1 MRRDGGR
8 TGRVAPHVAPR
19 LRRLAGEVQRP
30 IRLAIIV
37 IHPLVVP
44 VRGVWLG
51 LGVGVGLGLGL
62 GLGLVVAARLVEHA
76 RDALHEDDARQHAA
90 QGEAHAGEP
99 QAGLGPLPAS
109 LGFEASAAYR
119 QENMKT

>member
-1 MRRDGGR
+1 MSAPLFAVTSHTLNSVSVTPVLLNSTCFGHSLGTVGGDGGEELEE
-8 TGRVAPHVAPR
+8 A
-19 LRRLAGEVQRP
+19 
-30 IRLAIIV
+30 
-37 IHPLVVP
+37 
-44 VRGVWLG
+44 
-51 LGVGVGLGLGL
+51 
-62 GLGLVVAARLVEHA
+62 VVAARLVEHA

>member
-1 MRRDGGR
+1 MSAMSSAPTTRSSLSTQWWRR
-8 TGRVAPHVAPR
+8 A
-19 LRRLAGEVQRP
+19 
-30 IRLAIIV
+30 
-37 IHPLVVP
+37 
-44 VRGVWLG
+44 WLG
-51 LGVGVGLGLGL
+51 LGVGVAVALGVGLGLGEEL
-62 GLGLVVAARLVEHA
+62 EEAVVAARLVEHA
-76 RDALHEDDARQHAA
+76 RDALHEDNARQHAA

>member
-1 MRRDGGR
+1 MSAMSSAPTTRRSLS
-8 TGRVAPHVAPR
+8 TQWW
-19 LRRLAGEVQRP
+19 RRA
-30 IRLAIIV
+30 
-37 IHPLVVP
+37 
-44 VRGVWLG
+44 WLG
-51 LGVGVGLGLGL
+51 LGVGVALGLGL
-62 GLGLVVAARLVEHA
+62 GLGEELEEAVVAARLVEHA

>member
-1 MRRDGGR
+1 MEV
-8 TGRVAPHVAPR
+8 THASY
-19 LRRLAGEVQRP
+19 LR
-30 IRLAIIV
+30 
-37 IHPLVVP
+37 
-44 VRGVWLG
+44 LG
-51 LGVGVGLGLGL
+51 LGSGVALALGLGSGLGLGL
-62 GLGLVVAARLVEHA
+62 GLGLGEEQLEEAAVAARLVEHA

-119 QENMKT
+119 QLNMKT

>member
-1 MRRDGGR
+1 MSAMSSAPTTRSSLSTQWWRR
-8 TGRVAPHVAPR
+8 A
-19 LRRLAGEVQRP
+19 
-30 IRLAIIV
+30 
-37 IHPLVVP
+37 
-44 VRGVWLG
+44 WLG
-51 LGVGVGLGLGL
+51 LGVGVALGLGL
-62 GLGLVVAARLVEHA
+62 GLGEELEEAVVAARLVEHA

-119 QENMKT
+119 QLNMKT

>member
-1 MRRDGGR
+1 MSAMSSAPTTRRSLS
-8 TGRVAPHVAPR
+8 TQWW
-19 LRRLAGEVQRP
+19 RRA
-30 IRLAIIV
+30 
-37 IHPLVVP
+37 
-44 VRGVWLG
+44 WLG
-51 LGVGVGLGLGL
+51 LGVGVALGLGL
-62 GLGLVVAARLVEHA
+62 GLGEELEEAVVAARLVEHA

-119 QENMKT
+119 QLNMKT

>member
-1 MRRDGGR
+1 MG
-8 TGRVAPHVAPR
+8 
-19 LRRLAGEVQRP
+19 
-30 IRLAIIV
+30 I
-37 IHPLVVP
+37 
-44 VRGVWLG
+44 G
-51 LGVGVGLGLGL
+51 LGVGEHLVRGLHRHEALGRL
-62 GLGLVVAARLVEHA
+62 VRVRLRLRLRLRVSVRVRVRARVRRGELEEAVVAARLVEHA

>member
-1 MRRDGGR
+1 MPVSAMSSAPTTRSSLSTQWWRRAWLGVGV
-8 TGRVAPHVAPR
+8 G
-19 LRRLAGEVQRP
+19 LGLG
-30 IRLAIIV
+30 
-37 IHPLVVP
+37 LVLGL
-44 VRGVWLG
+44 GVGVGLGLG

-109 LGFEASAAYR
+109 LGFEASAAHR

>member
-1 MRRDGGR
+1 M
-8 TGRVAPHVAPR
+8 
-19 LRRLAGEVQRP
+19 
-30 IRLAIIV
+30 
-37 IHPLVVP
+37 
-44 VRGVWLG
+44 
-51 LGVGVGLGLGL
+51 
-62 GLGLVVAARLVEHA
+62 AARLVEHA

>member
-1 MRRDGGR
+1 MSAMSSAPTTRRSLS
-8 TGRVAPHVAPR
+8 TQWW
-19 LRRLAGEVQRP
+19 RRA
-30 IRLAIIV
+30 
-37 IHPLVVP
+37 
-44 VRGVWLG
+44 WLG
-51 LGVGVGLGLGL
+51 LGVGVALGLGL
-62 GLGLVVAARLVEHA
+62 GLGEELEEAVVAARLVEHA

-119 QENMKT
+119 QENMNT